1 MRRCGQWFFN
11 ALIGLALVAAY
22 CLIVA
27 GWLIVKTVG
36 NLQFAICNRKLCAGP
51 SEAYFLSP
59 QVQRQ
64 LRLPHHLSAR

>member
-36 NLQFAICNRKLCAGP
+36 NLQFAIASCALGP
-51 SEAYFLSP
+51 AKPTFCRRRCSGNSGCHTTYQPVDF
-59 QVQRQ
+59 
-64 LRLPHHLSAR
+64 